1 MGISRKEALDCL
13 RSDDLIGVGMEADA
27 VRRRLHPEGVVSY
40 AIARDI
46 DCAAAMDGRTDDANH
61 PDIGCAHRLFVEIGE
76 TVELGS
82 TGVRLVSGVGGPGS
96 QWKDCGMAW
105 FEGMLRGIRQCFPSL
120 WIEALSPSEIMALA
134 AASGLDLRQTIA
146 RLGGA
151 GLDSIASDDAA
162 SLDAANLGNRVAR
175 PQCSAAEWLA
185 VHRAA
190 HGLGMQTV
198 ATMNFGASEAGTD
211 KDGAGKVGVGNF
223 GSGNAQEQR
232 VAFLEAVRQLQ
243 QETGGFTAFIP
254 RGLPSRN
261 AAGGWDEPTAVAQLK
276 TLAVARVFLD
286 NIQNI
291 QLSEAAQGLKVLQT
305 ALRFGANDVGSVAPS
320 AHGATKWSGAKP
332 GNKATSA
339 AGANAA
345 AAANRISEEDL
356 RRIIRD
362 AGFQPVQRDTPYR
375 TMFLN

>member
-13 RSDDLIGVGMEADA
+13 RSDDLIGIGMEADA

-40 AIARDI
+40 AVEDAI
-46 DCAAAMDGRTDDANH
+46 DLREQNATGEASIEELCTA
-61 PDIGCAHRLFVEIGE
+61 VGE

-105 FEGMLRGIRQCFPSL
+105 FDGILRGIRQRFPSL
-120 WIEALSPSEIMALA
+120 WIEALSAAEIVALA
-134 AASGLDLRQTIA
+134 AGSGLDLRQTIA
-146 RLGGA
+146 RLGDA

-162 SLDAANLGNRVAR
+162 SLGAASLGNRIAQ
-175 PQCSAAEWLA
+175 PTCSLDKWLA

-190 HGLGMQTV
+190 HGLGMRTV
-198 ATMNFGASEAGTD
+198 ATMVFGAGETL
-211 KDGAGKVGVGNF
+211 
-223 GSGNAQEQR
+223 EQR

-243 QETGGFTAFIP
+243 QVTGGFTAFIP
-254 RGLPSRN
+254 RSLPSRN
-261 AAGGWDEPTAVAQLK
+261 ASGGWDGPTAVEQLK
-276 TLAVARVFLD
+276 TLAIARVFLD

-291 QLSEAAQGLKVLQT
+291 QLSGAAQELKVLQMG
-305 ALRFGANDVGSVAPS
+305 LRFGANDAGSVTPQ
-320 AHGATKWSGAKP
+320 GIGAK
-332 GNKATSA
+332 
-339 AGANAA
+339 AGFGENAA
-345 AAANRISEEDL
+345 TANHTSEEDL